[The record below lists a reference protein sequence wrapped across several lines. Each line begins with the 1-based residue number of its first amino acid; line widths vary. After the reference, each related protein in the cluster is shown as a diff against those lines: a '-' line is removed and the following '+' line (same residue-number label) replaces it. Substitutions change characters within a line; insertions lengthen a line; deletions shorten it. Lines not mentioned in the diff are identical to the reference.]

1 LFVETVD
8 VVDFLQVELEFVV
21 IGDGDIRSHKRALVV
36 IESLSE
42 GRQVFDS
49 VLPFRVVRFL

>member
-21 IGDGDIRSHKRALVV
+21 IGDGDIRSHKRTLVV

-49 VLPFRVVRFL
+49 VLPFHVVRFL

>member
-36 IESLSE
+36 IESLSK